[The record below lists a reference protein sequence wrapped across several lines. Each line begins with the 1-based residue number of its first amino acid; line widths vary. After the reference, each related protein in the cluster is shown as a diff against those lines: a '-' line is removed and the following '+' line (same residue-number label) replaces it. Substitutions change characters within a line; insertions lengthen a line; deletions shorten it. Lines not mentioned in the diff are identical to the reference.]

1 MQTEILCDLLHSK
14 CFDEL
19 FHGKFSLLHFST
31 YFTTTISDNNEKLVL
46 VKQKTFA
53 SHMTSEGFFFNT
65 YIISER

>member
-1 MQTEILCDLLHSK
+1 MEKTFLDEYQTEEIKLSNK
-14 CFDEL
+14 
-19 FHGKFSLLHFST
+19 KF
-31 YFTTTISDNNEKLVL
+31 TISDNNEKLVL